1 MEICL
6 QAALRL
12 KSVASFS
19 GLASVAYLN
28 SCLFFCLLYNIISQ
42 TVLPLLQTQSYLE
55 NTLINFH
62 YPSTL
67 HIFLSTY
74 SFM

>member
-12 KSVASFS
+12 KSVASVS
-19 GLASVAYLN
+19 GLGGVAYLK

-42 TVLPLLQTQSYLE
+42 TVLPLPTNLVLLRKCT
-55 NTLINFH
+55 N
-62 YPSTL
+62 
-67 HIFLSTY
+67 
-74 SFM
+74 

>member
-12 KSVASFS
+12 KSVPSFS
-19 GLASVAYLN
+19 GLADVV
-28 SCLFFCLLYNIISQ
+28 CLKHICSFVCYIKSSHKQ
-42 TVLPLLQTQSYLE
+42 CYPSLQTQEYLE
-55 NTLINFH
+55 NTLISFH
-62 YPSTL
+62 YPSNL
-67 HIFLSTY
+67 HISLSMY

>member
-19 GLASVAYLN
+19 GLAGVVYLK
-28 SCLFFCLLYNIISQ
+28 SHLFFCLLYKIISQ
-42 TVLPLLQTQSYLE
+42 TVLPLSANSGVLRKYT
-55 NTLINFH
+55 N
-62 YPSTL
+62 
-67 HIFLSTY
+67 
-74 SFM
+74 